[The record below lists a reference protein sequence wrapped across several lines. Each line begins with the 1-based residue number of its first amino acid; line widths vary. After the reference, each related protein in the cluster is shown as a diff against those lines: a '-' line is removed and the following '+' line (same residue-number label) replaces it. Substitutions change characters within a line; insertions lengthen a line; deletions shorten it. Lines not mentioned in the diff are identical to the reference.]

1 MSEFYEILKV
11 AGPWGGPVVVF
22 GLLYA
27 RGYLA
32 TGRELKQANE
42 QLELERAERLRER
55 TELRQEITYWRDL
68 TWSGTRIAE
77 GAVGALPQRNSP

>member
-11 AGPWGGPVVVF
+11 AGPWGAPVIAFVVA
-22 GLLYA
+22 YA

-32 TGRELKQANE
+32 TGRELKQAND
-42 QLELERAERLRER
+42 QLEQERAERLRER
-55 TELRQEITYWRDL
+55 TELRQEISYWRDL

-77 GAVGALPQRNSP
+77 GAVGALPQRNN